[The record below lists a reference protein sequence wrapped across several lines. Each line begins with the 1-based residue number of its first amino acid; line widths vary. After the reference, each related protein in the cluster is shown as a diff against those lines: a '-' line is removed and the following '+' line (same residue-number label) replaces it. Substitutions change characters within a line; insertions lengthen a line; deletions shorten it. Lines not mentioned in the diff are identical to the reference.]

1 MLRHHAHAW
10 SDAGAGPSRDLHVG
24 AADQTGAATVGSVFG
39 VLIFLI
45 FLLFSAQVLMHLYGT
60 STVSAVTFDNARLV
74 ATGELTQDEA
84 GARIRTQLG
93 RYGDEVSV
101 DFGASTTEDVV
112 VEVTGPSP
120 ARLVTFVTTL
130 AGLDGIERTVRV
142 RVEDFQP

>member
-1 MLRHHAHAW
+1 MPARARVAEE
-10 SDAGAGPSRDLHVG
+10 AGAS
-24 AADQTGAATVGSVFG
+24 TVGSVFG

-45 FLLFSAQVLMHLYGT
+45 FLLFSAQVLIHLYGT

-74 ATGELTQDEA
+74 ATGELTEDEA

-93 RYGDEVSV
+93 DYGDEVIV
-101 DFGASTTEDVV
+101 DVAGSTAEDVV
-112 VEVTGPSP
+112 VQVAGPSP